1 MLRSL
6 ISASVRFRF
15 LVIAVAAGIM
25 ALAVAA
31 VPGIHADVL
40 PETAPV
46 TVRIQTE
53 ALGLSAPEVEA
64 LVTVPLEKNL
74 LEGVM
79 GVTDVTSDSVPGLS
93 AIELHFA
100 PGTDLYHARQL
111 VQERLTQ
118 AFVLPNVSKP
128 PVMLEPVSSTSDV
141 MIIGLSSN
149 QLSL

>member
-6 ISASVRFRF
+6 ISASIRFRF
-15 LVIAVAAGIM
+15 LVIAVAAGVM

-46 TVRIQTE
+46 VTRIQTE
-53 ALGLSAPEVEA
+53 APGLSAPEVES

-79 GVTDVTSDSVPGLS
+79 GVTVTRD
-93 AIELHFA
+93 
-100 PGTDLYHARQL
+100 
-111 VQERLTQ
+111 
-118 AFVLPNVSKP
+118 
-128 PVMLEPVSSTSDV
+128 STSGAERPGASV
-141 MIIGLSSN
+141 WIRVTTGEVSGST
-149 QLSL
+149 SA